1 MKKLVLFTLVL
12 SLSGVMTMAQ
22 TLKDPATYAPT
33 ASGEQLTNLY
43 LNSAGLAGGSPIYPG
58 GVSGDARGM
67 AVVNDKM
74 YFSNRVGNPVISS
87 LVEVDGLTGAYL
99 RNILLPI
106 EMWMEPGVGGAA
118 ADTVPYLANDVQA
131 DNANHLYVA
140 NMVLDMRGEGPAH
153 TYKVNYVDVTK
164 SPITWKTVLSA
175 TLPAD
180 LGAAFRIDA
189 FDVYGDVLNGNGLIM
204 LAVAGADVGAGNTVI
219 KYTVTNGVADVA
231 NPEFI
236 VLQQFYPKTATTSG
250 TAPRVNIVD
259 ETLFYHD
266 GFNTYP
272 MFFDMNGN
280 AIDGFQ
286 NNTAL
291 LPTSAGQNGITEF
304 EMNGEYYLI
313 VASTNTSDNNPASG
327 NDTPQA
333 FDILKFKDANRFF
346 KDLTFLYRFPA
357 AGMGKVSNPVRTAL
371 PRVEVVDG
379 DNGLKKARINLY
391 AYRNGYGIYE
401 FTKVGT
407 GLFGAKYDSFALT
420 VEGRNIIV
428 KEEVTS
434 IALYSLTGQRVKEVV
449 NTQTI
454 TAPAAGVYVVT
465 VLDKSGEKKVEKVVV
480 R

>member
-1 MKKLVLFTLVL
+1 MKKLVLFTLLL
-12 SLSGVMTMAQ
+12 SLSGVMAMAQ

-33 ASGEQLTNLY
+33 ASGEKLTNLY

-74 YFSNRVGNPVISS
+74 YFSNRTTGNPVISS

-106 EMWMEPGVGGAA
+106 EMWMEPGVGGAV
-118 ADTVPYLANDVQA
+118 ADTVPYLANDVQV
-131 DNANHLYVA
+131 DDANNLYVS
-140 NMVLDMRGEGPAH
+140 NMILDMRGEGPSH
-153 TYKVNYVDVTK
+153 TYKVNYIDVTK

-175 TLPAD
+175 TIPAD

-219 KYTVTNGVADVA
+219 KYKVTNGVADVA

-236 VLQQFYPKTATTSG
+236 VLQEFNPKTATTSG

-266 GFNTYP
+266 GFNTVP
-272 MFFDMNGN
+272 MLYDMNGN
-280 AIDGFQ
+280 AVDGFQ
-286 NNTAL
+286 NNVAL
-291 LPTSAGQNGITEF
+291 SPATGPNGITEF
-304 EMNGEYYLI
+304 EMNGEYYMI
-313 VASTNTSDNNPASG
+313 CASVNTDKTP
-327 NDTPQA
+327 PQA
-333 FDILKFKDANRFF
+333 FDIFKYKDASRSFA
-346 KDLTFLYRFPA
+346 DMTFLYRFPE
-357 AGMGKVSNPVRTAL
+357 AGMGTVSNPVRTAL

-407 GLFGAKYDSFALT
+407 GLFGAKYNSFALT